1 MIIGSLSNDDG
12 DGNEN
17 GKKSSR
23 FQLGKK
29 NNFARASRFFVHFF
43 AVISPLVEDMNT
55 RQRPSFSFSDLWCSP
70 LEFNS
75 KKVANIWR
83 IERDGIRAIKF
94 EAARTLFNW
103 SFRSRS
109 SRYYLSSRIFDT
121 KELRGW
127 DNQNFETGTPMTYAG
142 FRKSLFWQSV
152 CISTGTITCKNYSF
166 KFSDCTFCS
175 L

>member
-1 MIIGSLSNDDG
+1 MHH
-12 DGNEN
+12 
-17 GKKSSR
+17 
-23 FQLGKK
+23 
-29 NNFARASRFFVHFF
+29 AFFVHFF
-43 AVISPLVEDMNT
+43 AAISPLVEDMNK

-75 KKVANIWR
+75 KNVANIWR

-94 EAARTLFNW
+94 EASRTLFTW

-109 SRYYLSSRIFDT
+109 GRHYLSSRIFDT

-127 DNQNFETGTPMTYAG
+127 DKPKFWDMHTNDIRQAHTQ